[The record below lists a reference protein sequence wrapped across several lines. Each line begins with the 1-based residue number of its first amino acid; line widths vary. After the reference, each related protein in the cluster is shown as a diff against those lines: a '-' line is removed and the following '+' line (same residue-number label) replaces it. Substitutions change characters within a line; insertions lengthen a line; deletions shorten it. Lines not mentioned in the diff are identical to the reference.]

1 MPTPRPIF
9 WFRESALSSADGAS
23 GPAAAPGLATEL
35 DDGME
40 ELVNDLVDIDNVAT
54 EDAVASPDVDDC
66 VVDERTA
73 LLGIE
78 DDAEKVGRK
87 DCEVGED
94 SGQED
99 AVCVSVVS
107 SPVDCG
113 VAVGHAVSGPN
124 LTIK

>member
-9 WFRESALSSADGAS
+9 WLRESALSSTDGAS

-35 DDGME
+35 EDDVEG
-40 ELVNDLVDIDNVAT
+40 LVDDLVDVDVVPT
-54 EDAVASPDVDDC
+54 EDAVALRDVDDC
-66 VVDERTA
+66 VADDRTA

-78 DDAEKVGRK
+78 DDADRVGRE
-87 DCEVGED
+87 DCRVGDD
-94 SGQED
+94 SGAED
-99 AVCVSVVS
+99 AVRVAVVS
-107 SPVDCG
+107 SPFDCG